1 MINYFK
7 IALLSMTVFISTS
20 CQNGANEIVEP
31 VEDCNVQKIELTSVM
46 SDEDFLTACLSVK
59 SQVGSISRAA
69 MMSEIEAQQV
79 MEPFVEDGL
88 HLRNQIVR
96 QVEMDPT
103 MKVEATYFKNLSDED
118 CAALSFVF
126 HSIEESD
133 LDIKIITET
142 LDAEQN
148 NTKTID
154 TKRLLHCAAVA
165 AGYDFVKKLSV
176 EGIVTAVTIRQAL
189 IAIGKRYLGYVGA
202 VLMVY
207 DFVEC
212 IS

>member
-20 CQNGANEIVEP
+20 CQNDANEIVEP

-46 SDEDFLTACLSVK
+46 SDEDFLTACLSIK

-69 MMSEIEAQQV
+69 MMSEIKAQQL

-88 HLRNQIVR
+88 HLRKQIVR

-126 HSIEESD
+126 HSIEEAD
-133 LDIKIITET
+133 LDTKIITET

-148 NTKTID
+148 NTKTI
-154 TKRLLHCAAVA
+154 TKERLFHCVSFA
-165 AGYDFVKKLSV
+165 AGYDILKELSV
-176 EGIVTAVTIRQAL
+176 EGIVTAVTVRQAL
-189 IAIGKRYLGYVGA
+189 IAIGKRYMGYVGL